1 MSTNMSANLPETVVR
16 AGSFF
21 TQSSDNNVS
30 AVAKVT
36 RGAAALLSNVEK
48 IGAFS
53 PKSENVE
60 AQRVLRNLV
69 QQLSN
74 TNQNMVVA
82 DAKAAKAESNEN
94 SESLGSFSRK

>member
-1 MSTNMSANLPETVVR
+1 MSTNMSANLPETLVR
-16 AGSFF
+16 FF
-21 TQSSDNNVS
+21 KQSSDNSVS
-30 AVAKVT
+30 AVATVT

-53 PKSENVE
+53 PTAENFD

-82 DAKAAKAESNEN
+82 DANDNAESNEN
-94 SESLGSFSRK
+94 SQSLGSFSRK